1 MCPSAAAAH
10 LLQALTCCTLRDALL
25 HSLVVMS
32 GYFQLLLPFYQLEA
46 VSKFSSDLGCQQ
58 SISIQRM
65 DIFALLDQILCK
77 L

>member
-10 LLQALTCCTLRDALL
+10 LLQALTCCTLKDALL

-46 VSKFSSDLGCQQ
+46 VSKFFSDL
-58 SISIQRM
+58 
-65 DIFALLDQILCK
+65 
-77 L
+77 